1 VQAPK
6 IYSTAV
12 LPEWIDYNGHLRDG
26 YYGLVMSLAC
36 DALMDHLGLDERY
49 RRETGCTLFTL
60 EQHLHFLHEVR
71 QSDQLD
77 VRVRVLAADRKR
89 MHAAFDFYC
98 ARHADPV
105 ATGELMLLHVHQGET
120 TGSAPFPARVMSAI
134 EALMAATAALAPPG
148 PGSRRL
154 ELRAR

>member
-1 VQAPK
+1 MQALK
-6 IYSTAV
+6 IYSTTV
-12 LPEWIDYNGHLRDG
+12 NPEWIDYNGHLRDG

-49 RRETGCTLFTL
+49 RRETGGTLFTL

-77 VRVRVLAADRKR
+77 IRVRILAADRKR

-98 ARHADPV
+98 DRYLDPV
-105 ATGELMLLHVHQGET
+105 ATGEMMLLHVHQGET
-120 TGSAPFPARVMSAI
+120 TAAAPFPAPILSAI
-134 EALMAATAALAPPG
+134 ETLMAVTAELAPPG
-148 PGSRRL
+148 PGSRRI